1 MAEDDALL
9 RLLLELDEGEGVA
22 LARLAKRLDER
33 VSVLLRQGTALS
45 DAVVGD
51 ARGPGWL
58 RLACDDAGRWTA
70 HLTPAGREAA
80 QRLPTLPASP

>member
-1 MAEDDALL
+1 MADN
-9 RLLLELDEGEGVA
+9 RLLPLLLALDDGKGVA

-33 VSVLLRQGTALS
+33 VSVLLREGTAL
-45 DAVVGD
+45 GD
-51 ARGPGWL
+51 ATIAGVRGPGWV

-80 QRLPTLPASP
+80 QQLASPP

>member
-1 MAEDDALL
+1 MSEALL
-9 RLLLELDEGEGVA
+9 RLLLELDEGQGVA

-45 DAVVGD
+45 DASIAG
-51 ARGPGWL
+51 APGPGWL

-80 QRLPTLPASP
+80 RQLLTPP

>member
-1 MAEDDALL
+1 MADDLL
-9 RLLLELDEGEGVA
+9 RLLLELDGGDGVA
-22 LARLAKRLDER
+22 LARLAKRLDAR

-45 DAVVGD
+45 DAVIGD
-51 ARGPGWL
+51 SRGPGWV

-80 QRLPTLPASP
+80 HHLPTPP